1 MWRRERV
8 RAIRGE
14 IAMPVT
20 FKCPHCGRSLLVHDE
35 LGMKARRCSGCRQM
49 VEVPATLNSVI
60 SQVAPAEAMSPL
72 AAIESGHLEY
82 FAEFLAEKHHTP
94 QQRKIDAGRVWG
106 VFVMSPAEVVDFA
119 REYRS
124 KFDVYAEDCSM
135 QNGRGLCVSLHP
147 CRRDRG
153 CLCLAGLVLPTNLT
167 AWLNEHGSIPPQDLR
182 IESSPMDGHP
192 VQLNFVGTVRKD
204 APRPNQPKV
213 SPDAISMVF
222 RERLYTFGWNRQE
235 VELMYFG
242 VRSGDLSVRA
252 ATGAAVGPLASKRV
266 LRSPREVALLQR
278 IYACKTGARQVE
290 DAEAGVSAVLAAPVS
305 SRVFAADITD
315 LIGQYND
322 ALLCGAFSGLDMDT
336 IPLNDSCTKYYR
348 REEGTFSALVGTDAR
363 MITLTF
369 TLAALA
375 EAGRATPAETL
386 AQKVIPRFMEKCRHG
401 ASRDKMDEWYIGRWG
416 RIYYTIAAAI
426 LMKERVEHYTWAL
439 PILDA
444 VVIEYHHAE
453 EPLYW
458 RALAAYRY
466 WLLKPERPNRIQM
479 AQQRLLA
486 VVSSAQK
493 EAIDPARL
501 ETVRKYLAQMGG
513 TR

>member
-1 MWRRERV
+1 
-8 RAIRGE
+8 
-14 IAMPVT
+14 MPVT
-20 FKCPHCGRSLLVHDE
+20 FKCPHCGRNLLVHDE

-49 VEVPATLNSVI
+49 VELPATLNSVI
-60 SQVAPAEAMSPL
+60 SQVAPTEAMSPL

-82 FAEFLAEKHHTP
+82 FAEFLAEKYHTP
-94 QQRKIDAGRVWG
+94 QQRKIDAGKVWG
-106 VFVMSPAEVVDFA
+106 AFVMSPAEVVDFT

-124 KFDVYAEDCSM
+124 KFDVYAEDCLM
-135 QNGRGLCVSLHP
+135 PNGRGLRLSLHP
-147 CRRDRG
+147 CLRDRG
-153 CLCLAGLVLPTNLT
+153 CLSLAGLVLPTNLS

-182 IESSPMDGHP
+182 IENSPMDGHP
-192 VQLNFVGTVRKD
+192 VQLNFVGTVLKD
-204 APRPNQPKV
+204 APRPSQPKLT
-213 SPDAISMVF
+213 PDAISVLF

-242 VRSGDLSVRA
+242 VRSGDLSVK
-252 ATGAAVGPLASKRV
+252 ATPEVAKGPFASRQV
-266 LRSPREVALLQR
+266 LRSPRELALLQR
-278 IYACKTGARQVE
+278 IYSCKTGARQVD
-290 DAEAGVSAVLAAPVS
+290 DAEGGVSAVLAAPVS

-322 ALLCGAFSGLDMDT
+322 TLLCGVFSGLDMAT
-336 IPLNDSCTKYYR
+336 IPLNDSCPKYYR
-348 REEGTFSALVGTDAR
+348 REEGMFSALVGTDPR

-375 EAGRATPAETL
+375 EAGRTKPAETL
-386 AQKVIPRFMEKCRHG
+386 AQKIVPRFMEKCRRGSAH
-401 ASRDKMDEWYIGRWG
+401 DKMDEWFIGRWG

-426 LMKERVEHYTWAL
+426 LMKERVERYTWAL

-444 VVIEYHHAE
+444 VVVEYHHAE

-466 WLLKPERPNRIQM
+466 WLLRPDRPNRIQM
-479 AQQRLLA
+479 AQKRLLA

-493 EAIDPARL
+493 EPIDPARL
-501 ETVRKYLAQMGG
+501 ETIRKYLAQMAA
-513 TR
+513 TH